1 MHVEYILRSSYFIN
15 FIFQCNASHFTYS
28 TEYFGWYI
36 LCVKYII
43 LLLNFGGN
51 CNVTMIQCISI
62 YICSMKSS
70 MKKKTYLNTKRKLYI
85 WIPWNDFW
93 LAWLV
98 NINLQYILY
107 YVLRYDMTRDS
118 TTSKTTINKR
128 ACLYDFVL
136 FYTRFV
142 KCLIKYWFDCRRS
155 SPWINIMSM

>member
-1 MHVEYILRSSYFIN
+1 MKLFIFKQNQKWYRVVYIFFLLSSANIQAVKYLNSNDIALIHIFWWQFWMKTVYFSKILIKSLHVEYILRSSYFIN

-70 MKKKTYLNTKRKLYI
+70 MKKKHI
-85 WIPWNDFW
+85 
-93 LAWLV
+93 
-98 NINLQYILY
+98 
-107 YVLRYDMTRDS
+107 
-118 TTSKTTINKR
+118 
-128 ACLYDFVL
+128 
-136 FYTRFV
+136 
-142 KCLIKYWFDCRRS
+142 
-155 SPWINIMSM
+155 